1 MKTNE
6 KVNIGNL
13 DIMYKDNSIILTTSV
28 ENEFERFKQ
37 SFELLYR
44 EIVLSNFE
52 YTIFKH
58 LLKSKLK
65 NRPVRQGY

>member
-13 DIMYKDNSIILTTSV
+13 DIMYKDNSIILTTSE

-37 SFELLYR
+37 SFELL
-44 EIVLSNFE
+44 IV
-52 YTIFKH
+52 
-58 LLKSKLK
+58 
-65 NRPVRQGY
+65 